1 MSVTDIPNFEQ
12 LTDLER
18 LELAE
23 ELLASIRDRDL
34 RPPPVAHRLELERRW
49 SEYGADQSS
58 GLSEEQFWTAI
69 PRGDPEKLI
78 QLLKQRLQSE

>member
-23 ELLASIRDRDL
+23 ELIASIRNPEAL
-34 RPPPVAHRLELERRW
+34 PEPLAHRLELERRW
-49 SEYGADQSS
+49 AQYEKDPTIAHSED
-58 GLSEEQFWTAI
+58 QFWNKVKA
-69 PRGDPEKLI
+69 
-78 QLLKQRLQSE
+78 LKG